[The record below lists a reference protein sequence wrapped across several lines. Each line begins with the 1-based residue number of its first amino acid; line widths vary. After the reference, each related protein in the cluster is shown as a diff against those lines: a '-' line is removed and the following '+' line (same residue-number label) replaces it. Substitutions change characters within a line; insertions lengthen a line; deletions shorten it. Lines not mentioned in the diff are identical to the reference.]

1 MMARFMA
8 FPLCSYVLDTMER
21 LNWFTSLFLDHEV
34 LNSAAKPAITTAQ
47 NPSSSSITISRQPP
61 HPQLVPEAFHHIAA
75 VHLPVQPCRG
85 SREAKS
91 MMVL

>member
-1 MMARFMA
+1 
-8 FPLCSYVLDTMER
+8 MER
-21 LNWFTSLFLDHEV
+21 LNWFTSLFLDHGV

-47 NPSSSSITISRQPP
+47 NPSSSITISRQPP
-61 HPQLVPEAFHHIAA
+61 HPQLVPESFHHIAV
-75 VHLPVQPCRG
+75 VHLPVQPRCG